1 VRGNIMY
8 RYGLGGTIL
17 VVLLIILLLYLAG
30 VI

>member
-1 VRGNIMY
+1 MY